1 MDTMLA
7 SELISKLKF
16 KEVENFTDF
25 EVALVTQDTRE
36 VVADSIFIAIAGHTV
51 DGHAFVDQAL
61 QSGAKLIIAQKI
73 LSATTSLVS

>member
-1 MDTMLA
+1 MLA

-36 VVADSIFIAIAGHTV
+36 V
-51 DGHAFVDQAL
+51 
-61 QSGAKLIIAQKI
+61 
-73 LSATTSLVS
+73 

>member
-1 MDTMLA
+1 MLA

-36 VVADSIFIAIAGHTV
+36 VVADSIFIAIAGNTV
-51 DGHAFVDQAL
+51 EGHAFVDQAL
-61 QSGAKLIIAQKI
+61 QSGAKLIIAKKQIKVG
-73 LSATTSLVS
+73 TTL